1 MRNIDLDRRESRRAN
16 SRSRNGIKPARKGE
30 IGARA
35 RLPFHRHPDEPPS
48 PLLPGR
54 TTLTFL
60 PVNRDSIAAHGSGE
74 TKKKKNIPDT
84 IFDEI
89 GFFFC
94 PRVTFLSLYRNREV
108 KARITELEIAA
119 AKRNYASRVVSFRG
133 GKFPASGNGRRT
145 PHALLQAAGIFET
158 RELERNSGDLCC
170 ENIGGYC

>member
-1 MRNIDLDRRESRRAN
+1 M
-16 SRSRNGIKPARKGE
+16 
-30 IGARA
+30 
-35 RLPFHRHPDEPPS
+35 
-48 PLLPGR
+48 
-54 TTLTFL
+54 
-60 PVNRDSIAAHGSGE
+60 
-74 TKKKKNIPDT
+74 
-84 IFDEI
+84 
-89 GFFFC
+89 
-94 PRVTFLSLYRNREV
+94 